1 MSLHI
6 VGTITLS
13 THAHQSDPS
22 SKEGNRNGTM
32 KTWIF
37 CSDGRRRPVPFITAN
52 SVRGLLRRAAATRV
66 LDTLGQPVSRQLF
79 SILNRGAAG
88 RSDIGAE
95 PTVSAMVEG
104 TRNVFAGLF
113 GGGPYMLHSRFS
125 IGPLVPLLAWTEKM
139 LHPALQPLAIPVDNL
154 SYRDSEGN
162 LRDAPLTTDIVL
174 TAKDDLLMGKGQN
187 YVENY
192 QETLKNWLDHVQG
205 GRDAK
210 AAKKKAKKAGEEVDE
225 AIANVKSSDL
235 LGFNFIEAMLPGT
248 PLQFW
253 LRFKEQATPAQVG
266 LALLAVR
273 DWANEN
279 TVGGMSARGF
289 GRFEAQLS
297 LYDGDTLV
305 VPNIFRSGDH
315 STAYRLNDDV
325 TDYVTAATT
334 ELQALTVET
343 LDVVYPSD
351 TKKAA

>member
-1 MSLHI
+1 MSLQI
-6 VGTITLS
+6 VGTITLT
-13 THAHQSDPS
+13 THAHQSDPG
-22 SKEGNRNGTM
+22 SKDGNRSGTM
-32 KTWIF
+32 KTWLF
-37 CSDGRRRPVPFITAN
+37 SSDGRRRPVPFITAN
-52 SVRGLLRRAAATRV
+52 SVRGLLRRHAATRM

-125 IGPLVPLLAWTEKM
+125 MGPLVPLLAWTEQM
-139 LHPALQPLAIPVDNL
+139 LHPALKPRAISAENL
-154 SYRDSEGN
+154 TYRDSEGN
-162 LRDAPLTTDIVL
+162 LRDAPLTSDIIL
-174 TAKDDLLMGKGQN
+174 TGKDDLLMGKGQN

-192 QETLKNWLDHVQG
+192 QETLQAWLDHVQG

-235 LGFNFIEAMLPGT
+235 SSFNFVEAMLPGT

-253 LRFKEQATPAQVG
+253 LRFKEQTTPAQVG
-266 LALLAVR
+266 LGLLAVR

-279 TVGGMSARGF
+279 VVGGMSARGF

-305 VPNIFRSGDH
+305 VSNIFRPGDH
-315 STAYRLNDDV
+315 STAYRLHDDV
-325 TDYVTAATT
+325 TQYVTAANA
-334 ELQALTVET
+334 ELEALTVEK
-343 LDVVYPSD
+343 LEVVYPSD